1 MKKIYQNP
9 ETTIVTVEL
18 SNMIAASL
26 GGVTES
32 GGTTTLTNEQA
43 ESGTASWSR
52 STSVWGDDE
61 EEF

>member
-9 ETTIVTVEL
+9 ETTIVAVEL

-26 GGVTES
+26 SGVTEA
-32 GGTTTLTNEQA
+32 GGTTTLTDELA

-52 STSVWGDDE
+52 GTSIWGDDE
-61 EEF
+61 D